1 MANPGILR
9 LVDGNVYMYN
19 TSGQRAKVFYTK
31 GDATRADWD
40 VNEGI
45 QVQLKNGKVIIINS
59 SGQTVKIYNP

>member
-9 LVDGNVYMYN
+9 LIDGNVFMYN
-19 TSGQRAKVFYTK
+19 TSGQKAKVFYTK

-45 QVQLKNGKVIIINS
+45 QVQLKDGKVIFINRDC
-59 SGQTVKIYNP
+59 QIYKIFN